1 MGSVTCSH
9 SPGIVVFRSY
19 APLVL
24 LLAGLL
30 GLSMGS
36 LQCILSESLDS
47 RGCACVC
54 VCVQTVEGC
63 LDHGQPCSD
72 SLHSAD
78 DCSEE
83 ACFCVCLC
91 IGLGVVTNM
100 QCK

>member
-1 MGSVTCSH
+1 M
-9 SPGIVVFRSY
+9 
-19 APLVL
+19 
-24 LLAGLL
+24 
-30 GLSMGS
+30 
-36 LQCILSESLDS
+36 
-47 RGCACVC
+47 C

>member
-9 SPGIVVFRSY
+9 SPVIVAFRSY

-47 RGCACVC
+47 RVC

-72 SLHSAD
+72 SLHSGD

-83 ACFCVCLC
+83 ACFSVCVC
-91 IGLGVVTNM
+91 V
-100 QCK
+100 